1 MKYQDFIS
9 CTSLTKHD
17 LIAHSNGVL
26 VEDPPGE
33 FPEVPAPPFLMVD
46 RITSIERDGS
56 KGRLK
61 AEMDVNIDNIY
72 FQIHF
77 RHDPVLPG
85 CLGVDAI
92 WQMLGLYC
100 SLNGAFGAG
109 RALGCKD
116 VEFAGQIRP
125 SNKLVEYEI
134 DIRRF
139 SIMQSQGVAL
149 AIGDGKVF
157 VDGELIYTVKDAK
170 AGLFTG
176 LSYPNFPN
184 DHANA
189 KGGIIKQG

>member
-1 MKYQDFIS
+1 MKYQDFLT
-9 CTSLTKHD
+9 CTSLSKRD
-17 LIAHSNGVL
+17 LVAHSNGTL
-26 VEDPPGE
+26 LEDPPEE

-46 RITSIERDGS
+46 RITHIERNGS
-56 KGRLK
+56 KGLLK
-61 AEMDVNIDNIY
+61 AEMDVRFDNMF

-100 SLNGAFGAG
+100 SLNGASGAG
-109 RALGCKD
+109 RALGCKE

-125 SNKLVEYEI
+125 SNKLIEYQI

-139 SIMQSQGVAL
+139 SIMQQQGVAL

-157 VDGELIYTVKDAK
+157 VDGQLIYSIKDAK
-170 AGLFTG
+170 AGLFKG
-176 LSYPNFPN
+176 LAYQNFPN
-184 DHANA
+184 DAPNA